1 MSDTK
6 VTEIV
11 RLSKEGMSARAI
23 AIKIGRS
30 ASYVRA
36 ILERHIEL
44 PAKREMTAY
53 EYAYRNWERART
65 AARERLDQI
74 A

>member
-44 PAKREMTAY
+44 PAKREMY